1 MGTATTQAT
10 IFWDTVDTVL
20 VDMDGTLLDLAFDN
34 FFWLDLVPR
43 TYAAR
48 HGFAESRA
56 REDLMRVYRELEGT
70 LAWYCIDHWTERLE
84 IDLRALKREHR
95 HRIRYLPGA
104 LEFLAGVRS
113 RNKRLLLVTNAHRAV
128 LEVKVEQTGLDRE
141 VDAMISSHDFEAP
154 KESSEFW
161 RQLDAAVELDSER
174 TLLVEDSISVLQAA
188 RGYGVRHTVAVRRPD
203 TNGPAREI
211 EEFPSVDGVHALT

>member
-48 HGFAESRA
+48 HGLAESRA
-56 REDLMRVYRELEGT
+56 REDLMRVYRDLEGT

-128 LEVKVEQTGLDRE
+128 LEVKIEQTGLDRE

-161 RQLDAAVELDSER
+161 RQLDVAVELDSER

-188 RGYGVRHTVAVRRPD
+188 RGYGVRHTVAIRRPD
-203 TNGPAREI
+203 TNSPAREI
-211 EEFPSVDGVHALT
+211 DEFPSVDGVHALT